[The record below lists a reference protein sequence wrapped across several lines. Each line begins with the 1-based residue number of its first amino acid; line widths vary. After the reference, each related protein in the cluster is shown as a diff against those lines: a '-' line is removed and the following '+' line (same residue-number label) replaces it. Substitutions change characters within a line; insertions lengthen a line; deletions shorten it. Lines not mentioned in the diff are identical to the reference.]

1 MNSVSMQVVPDS
13 EPLQDQLDLGSAKI
27 LPPERKIDIRKSL
40 NCKITMDWDRRVKVL
55 RPQPVPLGA
64 IVSAE

>member
-13 EPLQDQLDLGSAKI
+13 EPLQDQLDLGLAKI
-27 LPPERKIDIRKSL
+27 LPPERKIYMRRSL
-40 NCKITMDWDRRVKVL
+40 NCKITMDWARRAIVL

-64 IVSAE
+64 ILPAE